1 MPMSQESEENILQDD
16 EHFQQLL
23 KEHHHLDARVTEL
36 SSRPYISDE
45 DAVEEVTLKKRKLLL
60 KDRMEKILRNHRKEE
75 DLAPA

>member
-16 EHFQQLL
+16 EEFQQLL

-36 SSRPYISDE
+36 SSRPYLSDE

-60 KDRMEKILRNHRKEE
+60 KDQMERLLRDHRKEQ